1 MSGWPLSQRP
11 GGRKLQGFSRP
22 GTSHRAASP
31 NADSRTILP
40 RVLHGVAGSAGAMR
54 VGRSITTVLRH
65 PGAFALAVIKQFRA
79 NQGVL
84 LAGAVAYYTLLSLVP
99 LLIVVLLALS
109 HIVPE
114 DRLLSMLREYLE
126 FIVPGQSNALVQE
139 LRTFLAHREVM
150 GVFLLLTML
159 FFSALAFT
167 ILENAMSVI
176 FVHRVAIRRRH
187 FLVSALMPYIFVLFL
202 GLGLLIITVV
212 SGLLQGMGTRHIN
225 VFGQLHSLDRL
236 STFLLYILG
245 VIGEAVLI
253 SAIYLVMP
261 VGQLSLRHALVGGVT
276 AALLWEVTRHVLAW
290 YLTTMSQIQVVYG
303 SLTTAVA
310 VLLSV
315 EFGALV
321 LLLGAQV
328 IAEYER
334 IGREPIKVA
343 AQPLRDR
350 GEPLLDLTIDA
361 RVARKAPSP
370 PHPRD
375 SFLAGRQSR
384 SAA

>member
-1 MSGWPLSQRP
+1 
-11 GGRKLQGFSRP
+11 
-22 GTSHRAASP
+22 
-31 NADSRTILP
+31 
-40 RVLHGVAGSAGAMR
+40 MR
-54 VGRSITTVLRH
+54 VGRKIATVLRH

-187 FLVSALMPYIFVLFL
+187 LLVSALMPYIFVLFL

-225 VFGQLHSLDRL
+225 FLGQLHSLDRL

-245 VIGEAVLI
+245 VRGGGA
-253 SAIYLVMP
+253 YLSD
-261 VGQLSLRHALVGGVT
+261 LSRNASGTIVPPSCAGRRSDSRSSLGGHAPHPG
-276 AALLWEVTRHVLAW
+276 
-290 YLTTMSQIQVVYG
+290 
-303 SLTTAVA
+303 
-310 VLLSV
+310 
-315 EFGALV
+315 LV
-321 LLLGAQV
+321 LDDHVANSGGLRFIDDSRGGFVERRIRCPGA
-328 IAEYER
+328 
-334 IGREPIKVA
+334 A
-343 AQPLRDR
+343 ARSPGDC
-350 GEPLLDLTIDA
+350 
-361 RVARKAPSP
+361 RV
-370 PHPRD
+370 
-375 SFLAGRQSR
+375 
-384 SAA
+384 